1 MGDKFYTIDTDDMEG
16 LSTEDSIKVITP
28 GEIYSPSDFTYSVPY
43 YYPEHAYSSNEPAAI
58 PIHTD
63 HLPNPQIN
71 FAQVIKIINDGND
84 MSSSTSAI
92 PEATATTAASN
103 PYNIDIPTAM
113 GIPIPNQIPSS
124 SEENKSDTIDFDK
137 PIIIKK
143 L

>member
-1 MGDKFYTIDTDDMEG
+1 MGDKFYTIDTDDLEG

-63 HLPNPQIN
+63 PLPNPQIN
-71 FAQVIKIINDGND
+71 FAPVIKIINDGND
-84 MSSSTSAI
+84 MSSSTSAL
-92 PEATATTAASN
+92 PEATATSNSN
-103 PYNIDIPTAM
+103 PYNIDIPTAS
-113 GIPIPNQIPSS
+113 QIPSS